1 MLVRKV
7 ATRIEYACSGKLP
20 STTQMINDRMWLCE
34 RAGIDKSEARNSAA
48 RILFIEKVIK
58 EELAQAIEE
67 LRLLLES
74 FGFSKDQTIAKMN
87 AIVFSLPMCSIALI
101 SIAPNPASLCFSIL
115 KPCRRIGPMMKSICQ
130 RWMSKVAGQRRQP
143 K

>member
-1 MLVRKV
+1 MDKMLVRKV

-87 AIVFSLPMCSIALI
+87 AIVPCEPIVFTGSFVPQYVKDLVARKAFDKQWEEDH
-101 SIAPNPASLCFSIL
+101 AP
-115 KPCRRIGPMMKSICQ
+115 KE
-130 RWMSKVAGQRRQP
+130 VE
-143 K
+143 